1 MVENQEHEAL
11 EASPKEPIATS
22 DASRTRKGPLVALAV
37 GFVLFYQRLISPM
50 LPAMCRY
57 RPTCSQY
64 MLVALRRHGFFKGG
78 WMGIK
83 RIGRCHPLH
92 PGGYDPVP

>member
-1 MVENQEHEAL
+1 MVDNEMQDALQKSEQDEAL
-11 EASPKEPIATS
+11 VAEEV
-22 DASRTRKGPLVALAV
+22 TRRAGLFAALAI

-64 MLVALRRHGFFKGG
+64 TLIALRRYGFFKGS